1 MEEVINMYAL
11 PKALGV
17 VSCVLFMAVIIGCQS
32 TTGKTAGQTMSD
44 ASISTA
50 VQAKLTRDRLGNFP
64 RIDVDTERGVVNLSG
79 IVETDAQRAQ
89 AARLAQQVEG
99 VVKVNNNLQIQN
111 RPIAGKSSHTT
122 QTDDMKSGHT
132 QRPLG
137 SPGQKEMASQ
147 EQGIRVIEGEV
158 LRIEGEN
165 YFVRGQDGKEVRF
178 QADTTTMKTE
188 KIQAG
193 DRIEAK
199 VNDNNHALSLLP
211 AP

>member
-1 MEEVINMYAL
+1 MYAL
-11 PKALGV
+11 PKALGI
-17 VSCVLFMAVIIGCQS
+17 VSCVLFMAVLVGCQS
-32 TTGKTAGQTMSD
+32 TTGKTARQTMSD

-79 IVETDAQRAQ
+79 IVETEAQRAH

-122 QTDDMKSGHT
+122 QTNDMQSG
-132 QRPLG
+132 QMQQSLG
-137 SPGQKEMASQ
+137 SLNHKEMASQ
-147 EQGIRVIEGEV
+147 GQGIRVIEGEV

-165 YFVRGQDGKEVRF
+165 YFIRGQDGKEVRF
-178 QADTTTMKTE
+178 HADTTTMKTE

-199 VNDNNHALSLLP
+199 VNENDHALSLLP